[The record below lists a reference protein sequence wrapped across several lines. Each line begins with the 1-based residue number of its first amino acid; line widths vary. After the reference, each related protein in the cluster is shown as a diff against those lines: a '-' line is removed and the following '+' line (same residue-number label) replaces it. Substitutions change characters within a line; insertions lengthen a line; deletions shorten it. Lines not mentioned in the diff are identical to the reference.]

1 MARMMLAQDQMEL
14 PIVLVLKES
23 GVRIPRTHLVDP
35 HAAIRSIRRG
45 KRMLPVLMWKEKKLR
60 KTLAARPTVP
70 PPIPGSAV
78 PQINRGLE
86 VF

>member
-1 MARMMLAQDQMEL
+1 MLVQDQMEL
-14 PIVLVLKES
+14 PLGLVMKES

-45 KRMLPVLMWKEKKLR
+45 KRMLPVLLWKEKRLR
-60 KTLAARPTVP
+60 KKVASQAAMP
-70 PPIPGSAV
+70 PVGSSPAV
-78 PQINRGLE
+78 QQIDRGVQ